1 VRLLNSEQLKTFKK
15 VKEIHASYSALS
27 ISGLL
32 LFQFLLS
39 YRQTVRT
46 SLERMPIA
54 ESLRKINDPNT
65 QTHIRK
71 PVKKGEARV
80 QAGFLKQT
88 KLLQVMGIDLCERTV
103 SVQAEN
109 VKKLVRMHF
118 TCLYNARETI
128 PLGSD
133 SKY

>member
-1 VRLLNSEQLKTFKK
+1 MKILNSEQLKTFKK

-27 ISGLL
+27 ISGLF

-71 PVKKGEARV
+71 PAKKREARV
-80 QAGFLKQT
+80 QTGFLKQT

-103 SVQAEN
+103 SVQVEN
-109 VKKLVRMHF
+109 AKKLLRIHF
-118 TCLYNARETI
+118 TCLYQRERNNPAR
-128 PLGSD
+128 
-133 SKY
+133 K